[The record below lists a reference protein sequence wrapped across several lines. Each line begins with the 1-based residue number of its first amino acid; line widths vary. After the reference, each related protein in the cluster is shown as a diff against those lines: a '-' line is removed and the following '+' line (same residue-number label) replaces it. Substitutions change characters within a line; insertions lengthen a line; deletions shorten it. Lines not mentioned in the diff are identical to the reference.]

1 MTKITLQT
9 PVARKGSDPVAEVT
23 VVKPTVGTLRG
34 LKLTDVLQM
43 DVRAMERLLPR
54 ITRPA
59 LLAEDVAGLDPA
71 DFLALTGAVVGFF
84 ATPDQMAAL
93 DPDRS

>member
-9 PVARKGSDPVAEVT
+9 PVPRKGRDHLAEVT
-23 VVKPTVGTLRG
+23 VAKPTVGALRG

-54 ITRPA
+54 ITQPA

-71 DFLALTGAVVGFF
+71 DFLALAGAVVGFF
-84 ATPDQMAAL
+84 ATADQMAAL
-93 DPDRS
+93 DPDRP